1 MDKTTLKK
9 LRDKLPIG
17 YAATIA
23 EKLGISRKAVDNN
36 LGGKT
41 KKINQRILEEAIA
54 LANKTVDLSKQVK
67 EISDYK

>member
-1 MDKTTLKK
+1 
-9 LRDKLPIG
+9 
-17 YAATIA
+17 
-23 EKLGISRKAVDNN
+23 LGISRKAVDNN

-41 KKINQRILEEAIA
+41 KKINQKILEEAIA